1 MNREQKQATIE
12 SIADQ
17 LSAAGAVI
25 AVDHSGL
32 DVAATEAL
40 RRKLREGEARLRVV
54 KNTLTERAADQAGV
68 AELKEV
74 LQGPTALAFAFGDP
88 VAAAKAI
95 AEQQKATGKLPF
107 KGGVLGGRLL
117 RPEELDRLAKLPGRE
132 VLYGQL
138 VGIVAHPLS
147 GLART
152 LNGLLSGL
160 AVALNQVKEQKAA
173 AGGGG

>member
-1 MNREQKQATIE
+1 VNREQKAATIE
-12 SIADQ
+12 AIADQ
-17 LSAAGAVI
+17 LSKAEAVI

-32 DVAATEAL
+32 DVAATEKL

-68 AELKEV
+68 GELKEV
-74 LQGPTALAFAFGDP
+74 LKGPTALAFAFGDP

-95 AEQQKATGKLPF
+95 AAQRRETEKPTF
-107 KGGVLGGRLL
+107 KGGLLAGRLIG
-117 RPEELDRLAKLPGRE
+117 PEELERLAKLPSRD

-152 LNGLLSGL
+152 LNGLLGGL
-160 AVALNQVKEQKAA
+160 AVALGQLREQKEAA
-173 AGGGG
+173 AGQG